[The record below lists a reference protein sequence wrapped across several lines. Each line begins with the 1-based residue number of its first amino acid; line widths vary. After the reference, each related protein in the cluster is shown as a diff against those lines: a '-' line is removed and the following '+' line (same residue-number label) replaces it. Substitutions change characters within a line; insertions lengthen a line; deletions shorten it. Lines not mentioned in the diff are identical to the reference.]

1 MNREHQRKIEAW
13 ILQEVNAL
21 EAKGTTPNDIK
32 KEAFAD
38 LEDLLDKAQPEK
50 LREIAAAVR
59 KRQLH
64 DLAFG
69 LEYLADLRER
79 GGPLS

>member
-13 ILQEVNAL
+13 ILEEVNGL
-21 EAKGTTPNDIK
+21 EAKGVTPKDIK

-38 LEDLLDKAQPEK
+38 LQDLLDKAQPEK
-50 LREIAAAVR
+50 LREIAAAMR
-59 KRQLH
+59 KRELH

-79 GGPLS
+79 EGALS